1 MAFPERNK
9 SCLSVGHHDS
19 STTLSTHIHC
29 HFLVQSGQTITRL
42 ASAVQGQYQSPPLLS
57 ECIAALS
64 WARSE
69 EKKWKTESLKRTSA
83 NSNSDR
89 SARQHRRPERQSD
102 RCCGF
107 AAATS
112 RRCLLWIHK
121 LHLKG
126 PRQRS
131 FDTTPKE
138 CKAASRGR
146 VFSCLNPEKLVCSLY
161 CLSLHYLQKE
171 NQLEWGFHAP
181 LNVNILKQHAL

>member
-121 LHLKG
+121 LHRKG
-126 PRQRS
+126 APDRGHLIPPQTNAKQPVQGGIFPVSVQRS
-131 FDTTPKE
+131 WCARCTVVLFTI
-138 CKAASRGR
+138 
-146 VFSCLNPEKLVCSLY
+146 F
-161 CLSLHYLQKE
+161 
-171 NQLEWGFHAP
+171 
-181 LNVNILKQHAL
+181 KQIMGQ